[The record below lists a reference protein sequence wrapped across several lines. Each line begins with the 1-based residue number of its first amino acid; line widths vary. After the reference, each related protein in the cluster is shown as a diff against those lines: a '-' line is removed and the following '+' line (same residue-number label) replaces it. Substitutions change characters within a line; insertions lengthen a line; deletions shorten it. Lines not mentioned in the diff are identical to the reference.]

1 MPNILS
7 PFSSVKH
14 LLTSCL
20 MVMTVALAAPT
31 IAQADF
37 IDGNA
42 LQLYCSSQNP
52 TDDAICIVY
61 ITGAVDAF
69 TTVDLFSEKS
79 SDNKRVFCMPEGI
92 QPDALKVTTMNWMQR
107 SETNLDYAATLLI
120 WGAMKDTYSCPE

>member
-1 MPNILS
+1 MLKILS
-7 PFSSVKH
+7 PLSSVKH
-14 LLTSCL
+14 LLASCL
-20 MVMTVALAAPT
+20 LLATSALAISTTAH
-31 IAQADF
+31 ADF

-42 LQLYCSSQNP
+42 LKFYCTSQNP

-92 QPDALKVTTMNWMQR
+92 QPDALKATTMTWMQR
-107 SETNLDYAATLLI
+107 PETNLDFAATLLI
-120 WGAMKDTYSCPE
+120 WGAMKNSYSCPE

>member
-1 MPNILS
+1 MPKILS
-7 PFSSVKH
+7 PFSSLKH

-20 MVMTVALAAPT
+20 MMVTGAFVVPT

-42 LQLYCSSQNP
+42 LQLYCTSQNP

-69 TTVDLFSEKS
+69 TTIDLMGQKTSGAAP
-79 SDNKRVFCMPEGI
+79 RFCLPDTAGPDQLKDVTLAWLERPET
-92 QPDALKVTTMNWMQR
+92 DL
-107 SETNLDYAATLLI
+107 EFAATLLI
-120 WGAMKDTYSCPE
+120 WGAVSDAYGCAN

>member
-1 MPNILS
+1 MPKILS

-20 MVMTVALAAPT
+20 MVMTGALAAPT

-37 IDGNA
+37 IYGNA
-42 LQLYCSSQNP
+42 LQLYCTSQNP

-92 QPDALKVTTMNWMQR
+92 QPDALKATTMNWMQR
-107 SETNLDYAATLLI
+107 PETNLDYAATLLI
-120 WGAMKDTYSCPE
+120 WGAMKDSYSCPE

>member
-1 MPNILS
+1 MPKIL
-7 PFSSVKH
+7 PLFSTVKH
-14 LLTSCL
+14 LLASCL
-20 MVMTVALAAPT
+20 LMITGAVAAPT
-31 IAQADF
+31 IAHADF

-42 LQLYCSSQNP
+42 LKLYCTSQNP

-92 QPDALKVTTMNWMQR
+92 QPDALKATTMKWMQR
-107 SETNLDYAATLLI
+107 PESNLDFAATLLI
-120 WGAMKDTYSCPE
+120 WGAMKDSYSCPE

>member
-1 MPNILS
+1 MPKNLS

-20 MVMTVALAAPT
+20 MVMTGALAAPT
-31 IAQADF
+31 IVQADF

-42 LQLYCSSQNP
+42 LQLYCTSQNP

-92 QPDALKVTTMNWMQR
+92 QPDALKATTMNWMQR
-107 SETNLDYAATLLI
+107 PETNLDYAATLLI
-120 WGAMKDTYSCPE
+120 WGAMKDSYSCPE

>member
-1 MPNILS
+1 MPKILS

-14 LLTSCL
+14 LLTSYL
-20 MVMTVALAAPT
+20 MVMTGALAAPT

-42 LQLYCSSQNP
+42 LQLYCTSQNP

-92 QPDALKVTTMNWMQR
+92 QPDALKATTMNLMQR
-107 SETNLDYAATLLI
+107 PETNLDYAETLLI
-120 WGAMKDTYSCPE
+120 WGAMKDSYSCPE

>member
-1 MPNILS
+1 MPKILS

-20 MVMTVALAAPT
+20 IVMTGALAAPT

-42 LQLYCSSQNP
+42 LQLYCTSQNP

-92 QPDALKVTTMNWMQR
+92 QPDALKATTMNWMQR
-107 SETNLDYAATLLI
+107 PETNLDYAATLLI
-120 WGAMKDTYSCPE
+120 WGAMKDSYSCPE

>member
-1 MPNILS
+1 MPKKLS
-7 PFSSVKH
+7 PFSFVKH
-14 LLTSCL
+14 LLVSCL
-20 MVMTVALAAPT
+20 LLTTAALATSTAT
-31 IAQADF
+31 RADF

-42 LQLYCSSQNP
+42 LQLYCTSQNP

-92 QPDALKVTTMNWMQR
+92 QPDALKATTMTWMQR
-107 SETNLDYAATLLI
+107 PEANLDFAATLLI
-120 WGAMKDTYSCPE
+120 WGAMKNSYGCPE

>member
-1 MPNILS
+1 MPKILS

-20 MVMTVALAAPT
+20 MVMTGALAAPT

-42 LQLYCSSQNP
+42 LQLYCTSQNP

-79 SDNKRVFCMPEGI
+79 SDNKRVFCMPKGI
-92 QPDALKVTTMNWMQR
+92 QPDALKATTMNWMQR
-107 SETNLDYAATLLI
+107 PETNLDYAATLLI
-120 WGAMKDTYSCPE
+120 WGAMKDSYSCPE

>member
-1 MPNILS
+1 MPKILS

-20 MVMTVALAAPT
+20 MVMTGALAAPT

-42 LQLYCSSQNP
+42 LQLYCTSQNP
-52 TDDAICIVY
+52 TDVAICIVY

-92 QPDALKVTTMNWMQR
+92 QPDALKATTMNWMQR
-107 SETNLDYAATLLI
+107 PETNLDYAATLLI
-120 WGAMKDTYSCPE
+120 WGAMKDSYSCPE

>member
-1 MPNILS
+1 MPKILS

-14 LLTSCL
+14 LLTSYL
-20 MVMTVALAAPT
+20 MVMTGALAAPT

-42 LQLYCSSQNP
+42 LQLYCTSQNP

-92 QPDALKVTTMNWMQR
+92 QPDALKATTMNWMQR
-107 SETNLDYAATLLI
+107 PETNLDYAETLLI
-120 WGAMKDTYSCPE
+120 WGAMKDSYSCPE

>member
-1 MPNILS
+1 
-7 PFSSVKH
+7 
-14 LLTSCL
+14 
-20 MVMTVALAAPT
+20 MVMTGALAAPT

-42 LQLYCSSQNP
+42 LQLYCTSQNP

-92 QPDALKVTTMNWMQR
+92 QPDALKATTMNWMQR
-107 SETNLDYAATLLI
+107 PKTNLDYAATLLI
-120 WGAMKDTYSCPE
+120 WGAMKDSYSCPE

>member
-1 MPNILS
+1 MPKIL
-7 PFSSVKH
+7 PLFSTVKH
-14 LLTSCL
+14 LLASCL
-20 MVMTVALAAPT
+20 LMITGAVAAPT
-31 IAQADF
+31 IAHADF

-42 LQLYCSSQNP
+42 LKLYCTSQNP

-92 QPDALKVTTMNWMQR
+92 QPDALKATTMKWMQR
-107 SETNLDYAATLLI
+107 PESNLDFAATLLI
-120 WGAMKDTYSCPE
+120 WGAMKDSYSCPK

>member
-1 MPNILS
+1 MPKILS

-20 MVMTVALAAPT
+20 MVMTGALAAPT

-42 LQLYCSSQNP
+42 LQLYCTSQNP

-69 TTVDLFSEKS
+69 TKVDLFSEKS

-92 QPDALKVTTMNWMQR
+92 QPDALKATTMNWMQR
-107 SETNLDYAATLLI
+107 PETNLDYAATLLI
-120 WGAMKDTYSCPE
+120 WGAMKDSYSCPE

>member
-1 MPNILS
+1 MPKILS

-20 MVMTVALAAPT
+20 MVMTGALAAPT

-42 LQLYCSSQNP
+42 LQLYCTSQNP

-92 QPDALKVTTMNWMQR
+92 QPDALKATTMNWMQR
-107 SETNLDYAATLLI
+107 
-120 WGAMKDTYSCPE
+120 P

>member
-1 MPNILS
+1 MPKILS
-7 PFSSVKH
+7 PFSSLKH

-20 MVMTVALAAPT
+20 MMVTGAFVVPT

-42 LQLYCSSQNP
+42 LQLYCTSQNP

-69 TTVDLFSEKS
+69 TTVDLIAEKT
-79 SDNKRVFCMPEGI
+79 NNTPRFFCMPEGVA
-92 QPDALKVTTMNWMQR
+92 PDQLKALMLRWLQR
-107 SETNLDYAATLLI
+107 ENTNLDYAATLLV
-120 WGAMKDTYSCPE
+120 WGAMKDAYGCS

>member
-1 MPNILS
+1 MPKILS

-14 LLTSCL
+14 LLASCL
-20 MVMTVALAAPT
+20 LLTTGALAT
-31 IAQADF
+31 STTVYADF

-42 LQLYCSSQNP
+42 LQLYCTSQNP

-92 QPDALKVTTMNWMQR
+92 QPDALKTTTMTWMQR
-107 SETNLDYAATLLI
+107 PDANLDFAATLLI
-120 WGAMKDTYSCPE
+120 WGAMKNSYGCPE

>member
-1 MPNILS
+1 MPKTLS

-14 LLTSCL
+14 LLASCL
-20 MVMTVALAAPT
+20 LLTTGALATSTTAH
-31 IAQADF
+31 ADF

-42 LQLYCSSQNP
+42 LQLYCTSQNP

-92 QPDALKVTTMNWMQR
+92 QPDALKATTMTWMQR
-107 SETNLDYAATLLI
+107 PEANLDFAATLLI
-120 WGAMKDTYSCPE
+120 WGAMKNSYGCPE

>member
-1 MPNILS
+1 MPKILS
-7 PFSSVKH
+7 PFSSLKH

-20 MVMTVALAAPT
+20 VMVTGTFVVPT
-31 IAQADF
+31 IAKADF

-42 LQLYCSSQNP
+42 LQLYCTSQNP

-92 QPDALKVTTMNWMQR
+92 QPDALKATTMTWMQR
-107 SETNLDYAATLLI
+107 PETNLDYAATLLI
-120 WGAMKDTYSCPE
+120 WGAMKDSYSCPE